1 MGGSVEKVVIVGAG
15 HGGVETAAALRQRG
29 FAGSIHLVSDE
40 PDLPYQRPPLSKEYI
55 KRPGQALV
63 LKPAQFYA
71 DNHVDLLLGER
82 AIAIDRET
90 RRVILDGGEALQY
103 DHLVLATGARNR
115 KPPVPGLDHH
125 DVIELRTLADANKI
139 AGVIGGWKR
148 VCVIGGG
155 FIGLEAAGL
164 LATMGVK
171 IDVVEMA
178 PRLMQR
184 AVSPTV
190 SAWFLDYHLAQG
202 TRVHLST
209 QVRAVEHGA
218 DHASVRLDI
227 GAPIEADAV
236 VLAAGVVPNT
246 ELAAAAGLKVENGI
260 VVDEF
265 LVTSDSAISAVG
277 DCAFYPSRHLPGMA
291 RLESV
296 QNATDQGRAVAAR
309 IMGEAKPYD
318 ALPWFWSIQGEARL
332 QIAGLSTQGLT
343 EVVRGDPASGKFSAF
358 LYDGERLAA
367 VESVNAPGDHM
378 AARRLIAAGTKVDP
392 KVAADTEVEMKSLIA
407 AA

>member
-1 MGGSVEKVVIVGAG
+1 VLGLADPAIV
-15 HGGVETAAALRQRG
+15 
-29 FAGSIHLVSDE
+29 
-40 PDLPYQRPPLSKEYI
+40 
-55 KRPGQALV
+55 
-63 LKPAQFYA
+63 
-71 DNHVDLLLGER
+71 
-82 AIAIDRET
+82 
-90 RRVILDGGEALQY
+90 
-103 DHLVLATGARNR
+103 
-115 KPPVPGLDHH
+115 
-125 DVIELRTLADANKI
+125 ELRSLADANRI
-139 AGVIGGWKR
+139 VGIIGGWKH

-164 LATMGVK
+164 LATMGVG

-184 AVSPTV
+184 AVSPAV
-190 SAWFLDYHLAQG
+190 SQWFLDFHRSQAN
-202 TRVHLST
+202 RMHMST
-209 QVRAVEHGA
+209 QVKAVDHRQGGA
-218 DHASVRLDI
+218 TVALDS
-227 GAPIEADAV
+227 GEAIDCDAV
-236 VLAAGVVPNT
+236 ILAAGVMPNA

-265 LVTSDSAISAVG
+265 LVTSDPAISAIG

-332 QIAGLSTQGLT
+332 QIAGLSKPGLA
-343 EVVRGDPASGKFSAF
+343 EVLRGDPASGKFSVF
-358 LYDGERLAA
+358 LYEGDRLAC

-378 AARRLIAAGTKVDP
+378 AASRIIAAGTKVDP
-392 KVAADTEVEMKSLIA
+392 ARAADVSVDMKVLMA
-407 AA
+407 G